1 MKFNTTQRGFAK
13 IDTCAL
19 LIATFEG
26 ETASGLFNPKR
37 SSKELWAIC

>member
-19 LIATFEG
+19 LIALLHAEPALPSLRPALADAVG
-26 ETASGLFNPKR
+26 
-37 SSKELWAIC
+37 I